1 MINLDFPPKDLP
13 PPKNKL
19 VNRKL
24 TDFFASSL
32 SPSPTS
38 SFPLPS
44 SLSISSSKAPATA
57 STISNTFRQSASS
70 SRPVT
75 RASKAAAER
84 HSFPGTSSSNFAN
97 SLTLL
102 PPTHPHSGPPSPRQT
117 CSASAMAT
125 RSSLKR
131 ARSPD
136 NHLSASHIVNT
147 PPKLKPPN
155 KRMKKFESNSESEPP
170 QGVIYV
176 TSPFSSPRK
185 PLARHP
191 LSSATPNRSASIQGL
206 AASQSPNPVASP
218 SDSSK
223 QVVYSSQSDE
233 MELVLPVL
241 ESSDRGKVKEDV
253 QRWRHKTFEY
263 SGSLL
268 SQALD
273 DTIDLVPLPPSPSRF
288 SPAASVGG
296 PSPHSDATAHIRSVT
311 TSDSSTVLS
320 ETPFLPAMC
329 LPSPP
334 DTTEAP
340 PLPPTPQPLD
350 KESKTAK
357 LIADIK
363 ARAYAANHFSND
375 EKPLQFRELE
385 NSDDDDLD
393 DDILPSGKG
402 KGKRND
408 VFSSPLSSL
417 PPSVKGV
424 TFGCRSP
431 QVSPSRP
438 TRVSERRR
446 KPNPSSRL
454 PTTIAEPSASVSA
467 STLRSAP
474 RRKKAQAP
482 NPLDVLLREKRN
494 ADRRGTNFAALCL
507 AEAAVEEGSRETSV
521 DSGDNFYET
530 GFSRLDLADEQAA
543 WKAVQEPSPRK
554 SSSPFG
560 GGSDSGDI
568 VLGARGT
575 KILGPTAG
583 EAINKILAGDKNT
596 EGKENA
602 QIAEREKA
610 LGVPLWTSPSDG
622 DMEVDSRPTP
632 ANMSFED
639 GSPIFTRLEQL
650 HNSGDD
656 SQLIL
661 LLSSGIL
668 GVMPAEIVSS
678 NVSRLLSF
686 ALFSYSQLADAAYL
700 ALRDVWKLRTAKVQ
714 LPFFAIASTLA
725 RLGARPSIFEELGW
739 PTDASAQKS
748 HFTPDSRV
756 TAVKGLLEIVKAA
769 AQAGAFPSDEIP
781 DVVLSLVLIGLD
793 ISTSNDL
800 RIHLNMTMDA
810 VCNHD
815 VQDLVVHSAIHEKV
829 LKFARG
835 LNAVNKARLVS
846 FFGSGGGRT
855 RHIAQWLAYGVLIP
869 TSIKLTE
876 QLPPLDRLILLLS
889 PEPGSGE
896 LFDVTCETTD
906 YEDLG
911 HYVTILA
918 VALADIAPYVGEERI
933 ITHSTSITQVEGSPS
948 RARKPVLPLELLRR
962 VLEVAQG
969 RIIDT
974 RAAHLDRSRT
984 KAAMQRLT
992 MSIYYERLAIKGVSS
1007 RGRTSTLQAYFRH
1020 DANRLVTCAPR
1031 NAS

>member
-1 MINLDFPPKDLP
+1 M
-13 PPKNKL
+13 
-19 VNRKL
+19 
-24 TDFFASSL
+24 
-32 SPSPTS
+32 
-38 SFPLPS
+38 
-44 SLSISSSKAPATA
+44 SSSKAPVTA
-57 STISNTFRQSASS
+57 STTSNTFRQSASS

-75 RASKAAAER
+75 RASKVAAER
-84 HSFPGTSSSNFAN
+84 HSLPSTSSSA
-97 SLTLL
+97 
-102 PPTHPHSGPPSPRQT
+102 PSPRQT
-117 CSASAMAT
+117 RSASAMAT

-147 PPKLKPPN
+147 PPKFKSPN

-206 AASQSPNPVASP
+206 AASPSLNPVASP
-218 SDSSK
+218 SESSK

-233 MELVLPVL
+233 IELVLPVL

-268 SQALD
+268 SQARD
-273 DTIDLVPLPPSPSRF
+273 DTMELVPLPPSPSRC

-311 TSDSSTVLS
+311 TSDSSTVLP
-320 ETPFLPAMC
+320 ETPFLPATC

-340 PLPPTPQPLD
+340 PLPPTPQPLN

-385 NSDDDDLD
+385 DSDDDDLD
-393 DDILPSGKG
+393 DDFLPIGKG
-402 KGKRND
+402 KGKRSAYSNSD
-408 VFSSPLSSL
+408 VRQPTQSYGTSSPFTARQLGSDLFSSPLSSL
-417 PPSVKGV
+417 PSSVKGP

-431 QVSPSRP
+431 QLSPSRP
-438 TRVSERRR
+438 TRASERCR
-446 KPNPSSRL
+446 KPNPASRL
-454 PTTIAEPSASVSA
+454 PTTIAESSASVNA
-467 STLRSAP
+467 STPAPAP

-482 NPLDVLLREKRN
+482 NPLDALLREKRN
-494 ADRRGTNFAALCL
+494 ADRRGTSFAALCL

-521 DSGDNFYET
+521 DSSDNFYGT

-543 WKAVQEPSPRK
+543 WKAVQEPSSRK

-560 GGSDSGDI
+560 GGSDSGDL

-583 EAINKILAGDKNT
+583 EAINKILASDKNT
-596 EGKENA
+596 KGKENA

-610 LGVPLWTSPSDG
+610 LGVPLWISPSDG

-632 ANMSFED
+632 VNVSFEA
-639 GSPIFTRLEQL
+639 GPPIFTRLEQL
-650 HNSGDD
+650 HSSGDD

-661 LLSSGIL
+661 LLSSGVL

-686 ALFSYSQLADAAYL
+686 ALFSYSQLADAAYI
-700 ALRDVWKLRTAKVQ
+700 ALRDVWELRTAKVQ

-748 HFTPDSRV
+748 HFTPESRV

-800 RIHLNMTMDA
+800 RMQLNMTMDA

-815 VQDLVVHSAIHEKV
+815 AQDLVVHSAIYEKV

-846 FFGSGGGRT
+846 FFGGGGGRT

-876 QLPPLDRLILLLS
+876 QLPSLDRLILLLS

-918 VALADIAPYVGEERI
+918 VALADIAPYVGEERT
-933 ITHSTSITQVEGSPS
+933 ITQSTSITQVESSPS

-969 RIIDT
+969 KIVDT

-992 MSIYYERLAIKGVSS
+992 MSIYYERIAIKGVSS

-1020 DANRLVTCAPR
+1020 DAPR